1 MDLNTAIQRV
11 LRTALAHDGLSRGL
25 HEATR
30 AIERG
35 QAQLCVLAEDCNS
48 PDYKKLIEALCG
60 EHDVNLVSVAEAKQ
74 LGQWVGVCVVGGY
87 CCNNGNC
94 CLTHNHLLYLNT
106 TPSRHTAVQD

>member
-1 MDLNTAIQRV
+1 MLK
-11 LRTALAHDGLSRGL
+11 TALAHDGLSRGL

-48 PDYKKLIEALCG
+48 PDYKKLIEALCA

-74 LGQWVGVCVVGGY
+74 LGQWVGVRVLRGG
-87 CCNNGNC
+87 G
-94 CLTHNHLLYLNT
+94 
-106 TPSRHTAVQD
+106 